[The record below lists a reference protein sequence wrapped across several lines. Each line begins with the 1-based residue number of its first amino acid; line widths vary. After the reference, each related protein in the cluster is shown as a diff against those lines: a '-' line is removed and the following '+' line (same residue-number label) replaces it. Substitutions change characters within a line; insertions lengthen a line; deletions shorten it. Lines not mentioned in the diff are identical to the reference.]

1 MAWNEPG
8 PGRDPWNQNSGGKR
22 GKEGPPDLDA
32 LLKKLKEQ
40 LFGKGGNR
48 GPGVGGGGPGA
59 PKGMFGI
66 AAILFAL
73 FWLYMSFYTVEEQQ
87 RAVITRFGAYAGTS
101 GPGLHWATWPIERVE
116 TVGFTQVRQANEKAT
131 MLTQDENI
139 VDVDL
144 SVQFRVSS
152 AEEFL
157 FNIRSP
163 EDTLQQ
169 ATQAAMR
176 EVVGRSSMDFIL
188 TDGRQA
194 VADQIKV
201 LLQERLND
209 YKAGLIV
216 TEVNL
221 QQAQPPDQVLD
232 AFADAIKAREDKER
246 LQSEAEAYANDRLPR
261 ARGEAARRIA
271 EATAYR
277 DQTVA
282 RAQGDAAR
290 FTALYEEYRKAPQI
304 TRKRMY
310 YDAMTEV
317 YGGSS
322 KVLIDVDKGN
332 PAFYLPLEQL
342 LRNAQKTTAEPTT
355 DFGTGSPRTS
365 PTRNS
370 ADDAAR
376 SRDRSR

>member
-40 LFGKGGNR
+40 WFGKGGSR
-48 GPGVGGGGPGA
+48 GPGGPAGPGA
-59 PKGMFGI
+59 PRGVFGLVLLAM
-66 AAILFAL
+66 AA

-152 AEEFL
+152 AEECL
-157 FNIRSP
+157 FNVRFP
-163 EDTLQQ
+163 EDSLQQ

-176 EVVGRSSMDFIL
+176 EVVGRSTMDFIL

-201 LLQERLND
+201 LLQERLNEW
-209 YKAGLIV
+209 KSGLII

-261 ARGEAARRIA
+261 ARGEAARRVA

-342 LRNAQKTTAEPTT
+342 LRNAQKAPADPGA

>member
-32 LLKKLKEQ
+32 LLKKLKERW
-40 LFGKGGNR
+40 FGKGGGR
-48 GPGVGGGGPGA
+48 GPAGAGAGGV
-59 PKGMFGI
+59 PKGLAGI
-66 AAILFAL
+66 ALVVFAAS
-73 FWLYMSFYTVEEQQ
+73 WLYMSFYTVEEQQ
-87 RAVITRFGAYAGTS
+87 RAVITRFGAYAGTT

-116 TVGFTQVRQANEKAT
+116 TVDFTQVRQANEKAT

-152 AEEFL
+152 AEDL
-157 FNIRSP
+157 VFNIRKP
-163 EDTLQQ
+163 EDTLRQ

-176 EVVGRSSMDFIL
+176 EVVGRSTMDFIL

-201 LLQERLND
+201 ILQERLND

-261 ARGEAARRIA
+261 ARGEAARRVA

-310 YDAMTEV
+310 FDAMTEV
-317 YGGSS
+317 YGSSS
-322 KVLIDVDKGN
+322 KVLIDVDKGS
-332 PAFYLPLEQL
+332 PAIYLPLEQL
-342 LRNAQKTTAEPTT
+342 LRNGQKAASDPGAEL
-355 DFGTGSPRTS
+355 GSGSLRTS

>member
-8 PGRDPWNQNSGGKR
+8 PGRDPWNPNGGKR
-22 GKEGPPDLDA
+22 GKDGPPDLDA

-48 GPGVGGGGPGA
+48 GPGGGGGASA

-66 AAILFAL
+66 VFVAIAA
-73 FWLYMSFYTVEEQQ
+73 FWLYLSFYTVEEQQ
-87 RAVITRFGAYAGTS
+87 RAVITRFGAYVGTT

-152 AEEFL
+152 AEDFL
-157 FNIRSP
+157 FNVRRP
-163 EDTLQQ
+163 EESLQQ

-188 TDGRQA
+188 TDGRQS
-194 VADQIKV
+194 VADQIKA

-209 YKAGLIV
+209 WKAGLIV

-261 ARGEAARRIA
+261 ARGEAARRVA

-290 FTALYEEYRKAPQI
+290 FSALYEEYRKAPQV

-322 KVLIDVDKGN
+322 KVLIDIDKGN

-342 LRNAQKTTAEPTT
+342 LRNAQKGIAEPSSE
-355 DFGTGSPRTS
+355 FGGTPPRTS